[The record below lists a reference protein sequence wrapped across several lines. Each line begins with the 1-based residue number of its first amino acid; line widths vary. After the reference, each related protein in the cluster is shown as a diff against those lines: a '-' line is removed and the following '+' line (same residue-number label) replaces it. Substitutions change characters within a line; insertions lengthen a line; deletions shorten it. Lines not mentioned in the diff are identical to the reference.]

1 MSHPIVRTA
10 AALALAAQAAV
21 AAPVPPTE
29 IAERQL
35 RALHHQLANAFL
47 ARDPAFV
54 QTLVDPDFRRLA
66 ADGSRSERAAFIAEM
81 EWPPAISQLS
91 YDDVR
96 VRLFSS
102 VALLHAVREA
112 MDGNGKPL
120 RRRSTDV
127 YHWTGNAWRLV
138 AAQETTLRDGTGK
151 ALQRGLVPAFTPI
164 PRHDGAGDDL
174 ATLRRLNEGYV
185 QAFRDANPAWYDAHM
200 AADYVV
206 TNSDGSF
213 VDRAGALAAF
223 SRPAFA
229 THFLRFP
236 VDQVNIRRFGDVA
249 LIEAENAWTMKDGRS
264 GVSRY
269 TDIWHKEKDGRWRCV
284 SAHITPVTLP

>member
-1 MSHPIVRTA
+1 MSGNGTVQPGDAPVAIHWFRRDLRIHDHPALVLA
-10 AALALAAQAAV
+10 AVLSKVLGNQIFTPLALGV
-21 AAPVPPTE
+21 AAGS
-29 IAERQL
+29 
-35 RALHHQLANAFL
+35 LAC
-47 ARDPAFV
+47 
-54 QTLVDPDFRRLA
+54 T
-66 ADGSRSERAAFIAEM
+66 
-81 EWPPAISQLS
+81 
-91 YDDVR
+91 
-96 VRLFSS
+96 
-102 VALLHAVREA
+102 
-112 MDGNGKPL
+112 
-120 RRRSTDV
+120 
-127 YHWTGNAWRLV
+127 
-138 AAQETTLRDGTGK
+138 
-151 ALQRGLVPAFTPI
+151 QRGVVPAFTPI